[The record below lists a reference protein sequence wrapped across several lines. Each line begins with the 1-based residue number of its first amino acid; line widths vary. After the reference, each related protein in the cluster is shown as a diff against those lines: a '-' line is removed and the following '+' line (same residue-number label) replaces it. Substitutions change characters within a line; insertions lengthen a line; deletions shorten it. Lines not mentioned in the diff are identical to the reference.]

1 MKVRVGKKEERN
13 EVWEY
18 LLLLPGFLLLTH
30 EDNYNTSS
38 INSNL
43 FPQDNWNEQHPIQLP
58 LASQSLACTSFIK
71 AVTCIFIYSL
81 VIKSTNSGD
90 KPVYI
95 QISILVDS

>member
-1 MKVRVGKKEERN
+1 MRIFALC
-13 EVWEY
+13 Y
-18 LLLLPGFLLLTH
+18 LGFFSAHH

-38 INSNL
+38 LNLNL

-81 VIKSTNSGD
+81 VIKSTDSGD

-95 QISILVDS
+95 QISILVNS